1 MRAKDPIFRLM
12 LVYVLGALII
22 ILLALLSQ
30 SCTTTKTVQKES
42 IKSEREVVLEDS
54 VRVLTKEVEQLLQEK
69 RSNEY
74 GVIRFDTVFIPGDTV
89 INTVV
94 IKDGNIEAKGR
105 IKYVEVNKSVYE
117 KLLVQKDKIIDSLSK
132 LKQKEV
138 VKTEVKTVDKVVKR
152 SFIPFWVWVILAAL
166 LFWGNREKF
175 KKLF

>member
-1 MRAKDPIFRLM
+1 MRAKDPMMKL
-12 LVYVLGALII
+12 LVAYLLGVLLIV
-22 ILLALLSQ
+22 LLALLFS
-30 SCTTTKTVQKES
+30 SCTTTKTGKKEQF
-42 IKSEREVVLEDS
+42 KSERETILEDS

-117 KLLVQKDKIIDSLSK
+117 KIISQKDKIIDSISK
-132 LKQKEV
+132 LKQKEI
-138 VKTEVKTVDKVVKR
+138 VKTVYKGVDKVVKR
-152 SFIPFWVWVILAAL
+152 SFIPFWVWVIFAAL

>member
-1 MRAKDPIFRLM
+1 MRAKDPIFKLLAAYM
-12 LVYVLGALII
+12 LGVLLI
-22 ILLALLSQ
+22 ILLALLFS

>member
-1 MRAKDPIFRLM
+1 MRAKDTIFRLM

-42 IKSEREVVLEDS
+42 IKSERETILEDS

-138 VKTEVKTVDKVVKR
+138 VKTEVKTVDKVKKV
-152 SFIPFWVWVILAAL
+152 SFIPWWVWLIVGVL
-166 LFWGNREKF
+166 LPFSIRDQI

>member
-1 MRAKDPIFRLM
+1 MTKMKLLPIIL
-12 LVYVLGALII
+12 
-22 ILLALLSQ
+22 ILLA
-30 SCTTTKTVQKES
+30 SCTTSKSSQKEQF
-42 IKSEREVVLEDS
+42 KSERETILEDS

-74 GVIRFDTVFIPGDTV
+74 GMIRFDTVFIPGDTV

-138 VKTEVKTVDKVVKR
+138 VKTEVKTVDKVKKV
-152 SFIPFWVWVILAAL
+152 SFIPWWVWLIVGVL
-166 LFWGNREKF
+166 LPFNKR
-175 KKLF
+175 

>member
-1 MRAKDPIFRLM
+1 MRAKDPIFKLLAAYM
-12 LVYVLGALII
+12 LGVLLI
-22 ILLALLSQ
+22 ILLALLFS
-30 SCTTTKTVQKES
+30 SCTTSKTVQKES
-42 IKSEREVVLEDS
+42 IKSERETILEDS
-54 VRVLTKEVEQLLQEK
+54 VRVLTKEVEHLLQEK

-74 GVIRFDTVFIPGDTV
+74 GMIRFDTVFVPGDTV

-132 LKQKEV
+132 LKQKEK
-138 VKTEVKTVDKVVKR
+138 VKTEYKDVNKVVKKWY
-152 SFIPFWVWVILAAL
+152 IPFWVYLIVAGSIL
-166 LFWGNREKF
+166 FSFRDKI